1 MASLKNG
8 ESFTAG
14 DSRFL
19 KNGIRGEE
27 KRREERRGEEK
38 RREGMKERNAFKC
51 VGCGGVPHTLGRPS
65 LAQP

>member
-38 RREGMKERNAFKC
+38 RREEKG
-51 VGCGGVPHTLGRPS
+51 
-65 LAQP
+65 